1 MARFAL
7 IVSKNNPKETASRI
21 KSVRARSAP
30 SFTLFGPADY
40 FNNRQLAIIEE
51 QLQP

>member
-1 MARFAL
+1 MR
-7 IVSKNNPKETASRI
+7 SKTTRDLD
-21 KSVRARSAP
+21 RTWRRSA